1 MARERTAERA
11 SLVAGMATALG
22 LVAVSIGPFPSG
34 HGTIPDEIAQARE
47 RLDRAMVVR
56 YGPPSEDQDE
66 RFDVLI
72 GALCAGLGNATPS
85 ALRDAVESIRSA
97 RVAEREASRASVV
110 RGERVRPFVVSGVD
124 TAVARSERLLSY
136 LTTTSDSSAP
146 ETGWESLF
154 LLAAAVAAM
163 IAMASTCLANR
174 WRRAERESIAALV
187 GAPRDAAHDG
197 RLRAEVGRHIAVVM
211 GRARASERRTHERST
226 QIDRATTP
234 PEPLPRDEPI
244 ASLGFG
250 RILEIRPDEPDAWG
264 DG

>member
-22 LVAVSIGPFPSG
+22 LVVVSIGLFPTG
-34 HGTIPDEIAQARE
+34 LATIPDEIAQARE

-56 YGPPSEDQDE
+56 YGPPSADQDE

-97 RVAEREASRASVV
+97 RAAEREASRAIVA
-110 RGERVRPFVVSGVD
+110 RGERVRPLVVSGVD
-124 TAVARSERLLSY
+124 TAVARCERLLSY
-136 LTTTSDSSAP
+136 LTTTPDSNAP

-154 LLAAAVAAM
+154 LLAAAVAAT
-163 IAMASTCLANR
+163 ISMASTWLATR

-197 RLRAEVGRHIAVVM
+197 RLRAEVGRHIAVVT
-211 GRARASERRTHERST
+211 GRARRTQERSRP
-226 QIDRATTP
+226 IDRATTP
-234 PEPLPRDEPI
+234 PEPLPHDEPV